1 MKSSFRLVILSSL
14 LLLMILTACTPT
26 AELSPPPAST
36 VPLTPTI
43 PPTTVV
49 IQPTPV
55 SPTPE
60 YPPEPVQNELT
71 RMDDQGA
78 VVVSVTPLN
87 LDQPADSLNF
97 DVSLETHS
105 VDLSMD
111 LAVLSTLTT
120 DNGKSVTPII
130 WDAPMGGHHVSG
142 TLSFPAL
149 SEGASILDGAKT
161 ITLTMKDV
169 AAPERIFI
177 WELTGT
183 N

>member
-1 MKSSFRLVILSSL
+1 MKKYLRTSLLSSL
-14 LLLMILTACTPT
+14 LLVIILTGCIPAAEPT
-26 AELSPPPAST
+26 LRPTST
-36 VPLTPTI
+36 VP
-43 PPTTVV
+43 PPVIV
-49 IQPTPV
+49 IQSTLVP
-55 SPTPE
+55 PTPE
-60 YPPEPVQNELT
+60 VPPEPTQSDLT
-71 RMDDQGA
+71 RVDEQGE

-87 LDQPADSLNF
+87 LDEPGDALNF
-97 DVSLETHS
+97 KVSLETHS

-111 LAVLSTLTT
+111 LAALSRLTT
-120 DNGKSVTPII
+120 ENGNSVTPLI

-149 SEGASILDGAKT
+149 SEGISILDGART
-161 ITLTMKDV
+161 LTLTMKDV

>member
-1 MKSSFRLVILSSL
+1 MKYLRLNL
-14 LLLMILTACTPT
+14 LLSFLLVMILTACTPT
-26 AELSPPPAST
+26 AEPTPLPAST
-36 VPLTPTI
+36 VPPTAN
-43 PPTTVV
+43 V
-49 IQPTPV
+49 IQPTTVP
-55 SPTPE
+55 PTLE
-60 YPPEPVQNELT
+60 YLPEPVQSDLT
-71 RMDDQGA
+71 RMDEQGA

-87 LDQPADSLNF
+87 LDQPADTLNF

-120 DNGKSVTPII
+120 DDGKSVTPII

-149 SEGASILDGAKT
+149 LEGTSILDGAKT
-161 ITLTMKDV
+161 LTLTMKDV

>member
-1 MKSSFRLVILSSL
+1 MKTKLRLSL
-14 LLLMILTACTPT
+14 LLLLFLIMIMTGCSPT
-26 AELSPPPAST
+26 AEPT
-36 VPLTPTI
+36 PLPTSI
-43 PPTTVV
+43 VLPTAVM

-60 YPPEPVQNELT
+60 FPSELVKGDLT
-71 RMDDQGA
+71 RVDEQGE

-87 LDQPADSLNF
+87 LDQPANSLNF

-120 DNGKSVTPII
+120 DNGKSVAPIV

-142 TLSFPAL
+142 TLSFSAL
-149 SEGASILDGAKT
+149 SEGTSILDGALT
-161 ITLTMKDV
+161 LTLTMKDV

-177 WELTGT
+177 WELKGT

>member
-1 MKSSFRLVILSSL
+1 MKLNVRLNLLSPL
-14 LLLMILTACTPT
+14 LLVMILTACTPT
-26 AELSPPPAST
+26 PEPTPLPTST
-36 VPLTPTI
+36 VPPTV
-43 PPTTVV
+43 VV

-55 SPTPE
+55 PPTPE
-60 YPPEPVQNELT
+60 FPPEPVQSDLT
-71 RMDDQGA
+71 RVDEQGS

-111 LAVLSTLTT
+111 LAMLSTLTT
-120 DNGKSVTPII
+120 DNGKSVAPII

-149 SEGASILDGAKT
+149 SEGTSILDGAMT
-161 ITLTMKDV
+161 LTLTMKDV
-169 AAPERIFI
+169 AAPERNFV

>member
-1 MKSSFRLVILSSL
+1 MKLLRLNLLLSL
-14 LLLMILTACTPT
+14 LLFIILTACAPT
-26 AELSPPPAST
+26 VEPTPPPAPT
-36 VPLTPTI
+36 VPSTA
-43 PPTTVV
+43 VV

-55 SPTPE
+55 PPTPE
-60 YPPEPVQNELT
+60 FPPGPVQDDLM
-71 RMDDQGA
+71 RVDDQAA

-87 LDQPADSLNF
+87 LDQPADTLYF
-97 DVSLETHS
+97 DVSLDTHS

-120 DNGKSVTPII
+120 DNNKSVTPII
-130 WDAPMGGHHVSG
+130 WDAPMGGHHISG

-149 SEGASILDGAKT
+149 SEGTSILDGAKT
-161 ITLTMKDV
+161 LTLTMKDV
-169 AAPERIFI
+169 TAPERIFI

>member
-1 MKSSFRLVILSSL
+1 MKKYLRPILLSSL
-14 LLLMILTACTPT
+14 LLVIILTACTST
-26 AELSPPPAST
+26 AEPTLPPTST
-36 VPLTPTI
+36 VPPTA
-43 PPTTVV
+43 VV

-55 SPTPE
+55 PPTPE
-60 YPPEPVQNELT
+60 YAPESIQSDLT
-71 RMDDQGA
+71 RVDDQGA

-87 LDQPADSLNF
+87 LDQPTDSLNF

-120 DNGKSVTPII
+120 DNGKSVAATI
-130 WDAPMGGHHVSG
+130 WDGPMGGHHVSG
-142 TLSFPAL
+142 TLSFPAS
-149 SEGASILDGAKT
+149 SEGTSILDGAKT
-161 ITLTMKDV
+161 LTLTMKDV

-177 WELTGT
+177 WELSET